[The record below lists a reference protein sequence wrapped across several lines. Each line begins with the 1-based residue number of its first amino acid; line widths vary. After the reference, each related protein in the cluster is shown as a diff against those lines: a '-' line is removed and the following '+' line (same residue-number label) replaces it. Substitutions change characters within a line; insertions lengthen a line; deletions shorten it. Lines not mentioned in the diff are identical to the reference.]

1 MKNILIIGS
10 NSGIAKA
17 LIKQLLKEKNNVFA
31 ISKQE
36 DSFIH
41 ENYTSFQTDILSEAL
56 PEKVTASEIDGFVY
70 FPGTINLK
78 PFKSIKEDTF
88 RSDLEINLLGAIKS
102 LQQIEKQ
109 LTENSSVLLFSSVA
123 AQTGMP
129 FHASVAAS
137 KGAVE
142 GLTGA
147 LAAEWAP
154 KVRVNCIAPS
164 LTETPLASRFLKT
177 QKQKEAMQQRHPMKT
192 YGQPIDIASMANF
205 LLSEKSRWITGQVIG
220 IDGGLSTIKQ

>member
-142 GLTGA
+142 GLT
-147 LAAEWAP
+147 
-154 KVRVNCIAPS
+154 
-164 LTETPLASRFLKT
+164 
-177 QKQKEAMQQRHPMKT
+177 
-192 YGQPIDIASMANF
+192 
-205 LLSEKSRWITGQVIG
+205 
-220 IDGGLSTIKQ
+220 

>member
-1 MKNILIIGS
+1 
-10 NSGIAKA
+10 
-17 LIKQLLKEKNNVFA
+17 
-31 ISKQE
+31 
-36 DSFIH
+36 
-41 ENYTSFQTDILSEAL
+41 T
-56 PEKVTASEIDGFVY
+56 
-70 FPGTINLK
+70 
-78 PFKSIKEDTF
+78 
-88 RSDLEINLLGAIKS
+88 R
-102 LQQIEKQ
+102 
-109 LTENSSVLLFSSVA
+109 
-123 AQTGMP
+123 
-129 FHASVAAS
+129 
-137 KGAVE
+137 
-142 GLTGA
+142 A